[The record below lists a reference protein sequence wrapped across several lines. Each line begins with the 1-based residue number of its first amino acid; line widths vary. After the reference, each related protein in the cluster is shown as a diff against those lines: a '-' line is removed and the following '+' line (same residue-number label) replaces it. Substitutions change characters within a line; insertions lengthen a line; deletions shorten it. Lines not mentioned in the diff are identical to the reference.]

1 MKIIPSLLDAPRD
14 WKEMKAQL
22 TPLVKKKLIYG
33 VHVDV
38 MDGEFVEN
46 YTLNWLNAEL
56 VALLRKAF
64 PKLFIE
70 VHLMVQNPENYV
82 DEFAEAGANRIWW
95 HVEAKKN
102 GKKLEKMKRKW
113 KNVEFG
119 PGLNPETSEKKLQKE
134 KFSAVLI
141 MSVHPGKGGQKFI
154 TASLKKIK
162 KIRDKYPATTIS
174 VDGGVNA
181 ANIAQIAAAGANE
194 AVPGTAVF
202 KGNPVKNVKKL
213 TKTRIF
219 KSPLR

>member
-1 MKIIPSLLDAPRD
+1 MKIIPSLLDASQE
-14 WKEMKAQL
+14 WKKMKVQL
-22 TPLVKKKLIYG
+22 TPLVKKNLISG
-33 VHVDV
+33 VHVDA

-82 DEFAEAGANRIWW
+82 DIFAKAGANRIWW

-102 GKKLEKMKRKW
+102 GKKMEKIKQKW
-113 KNVEFG
+113 KRVEFG
-119 PGLNPETSEKKLQKE
+119 PVLNPETSEKKLTRK
-134 KFSAVLI
+134 KFACVLV

-154 TASLKKIK
+154 EKTLKKIE
-162 KIRDKYPATTIS
+162 KIRTKYRHTTIS

-202 KGNPVKNVKKL
+202 KGNPTKNALALKQ
-213 TKTRIF
+213 RI
-219 KSPLR
+219 